1 MRLSQV
7 MTVDV
12 PKLNSRHS
20 VRDAAR
26 CMAERSVAAL
36 PVCGD
41 DDALV
46 GIVTDWD
53 VTLAVASRDDLGNV
67 PVTDVMTR
75 EVVCAHPDTV
85 LHDAAEKMGD
95 CRCHHLCVTDHGR
108 FRGMVHLEVDWM
120 HLGADAQTPTATF
133 GAPL

>member
-7 MTVDV
+7 MTIDV
-12 PKLNSRHS
+12 PKLNPRHF

-26 CMAERSVAAL
+26 CMAERRVAAL
-36 PVCGD
+36 PVCSD

-53 VTLAVASRDDLGNV
+53 VTLAAASTEDLGTL

-75 EVVCAHPDTV
+75 EVVCAEPDTP
-85 LHDAAEKMGD
+85 LHDAAEMMDD
-95 CRCHHLCVTDHGR
+95 CRRHHLCVTDHGR

-120 HLGADAQTPTATF
+120 HLGAEGQTPTATF